1 MVKEDCELFA
11 VPTYDIYNTWNAKLF
26 DGKDGDPMSLVSF
39 TSGMLFSFKEANSQP
54 STEPVQRACQRW
66 MTPKE
71 NIYKVNFDAAIAE
84 QEGTHGIGLVIQN
97 HKGEFIARLAKKF
110 QETVSAET
118 VAARGAFLF
127 VKALLFPSFSI
138 AGDAYS
144 IIQKMLNREDDS
156 SVTGPIV
163 NDVRDNLNSFK

>member
-1 MVKEDCELFA
+1 
-11 VPTYDIYNTWNAKLF
+11 
-26 DGKDGDPMSLVSF
+26 
-39 TSGMLFSFKEANSQP
+39 
-54 STEPVQRACQRW
+54 

-97 HKGEFIARLAKKF
+97 HKGEFIAWLAKKF

-156 SVTGPIV
+156 SVIGPIV